1 MQSEPSMAQSTRT
14 VEDDFSRA
22 SPESGQRAVS
32 RVFSLHLFPYDPLPF
47 QRGRG
52 RGAPQATSLLPLFR
66 TNRTHIFPLPRTNR
80 THISPP
86 PRTDRTHMSPVSSVA
101 QTRSPPGDH
110 VGWTYCA
117 SAPASLPA
125 AESKATLVRR
135 WGVGGRGR
143 GGPGRRA
150 QKEDARGGLA
160 RTQRVRSVRGAGCGL
175 SDQYGLWVQ
184 QRCSRGSHRCS
195 PSRG

>member
-1 MQSEPSMAQSTRT
+1 
-14 VEDDFSRA
+14 
-22 SPESGQRAVS
+22 
-32 RVFSLHLFPYDPLPF
+32 
-47 QRGRG
+47 
-52 RGAPQATSLLPLFR
+52 
-66 TNRTHIFPLPRTNR
+66 
-80 THISPP
+80 
-86 PRTDRTHMSPVSSVA
+86 MSPVSSVA

-160 RTQRVRSVRGAGCGL
+160 RTQRVRSVRGAGCGV
-175 SDQYGLWVQ
+175 SDQYGLWDAACPISTEDSARGAPSTNCALPSGLHVSMRPLASTTSRRSVTAPPARGARARAITAPATAARCTAACASRRRYAPDGSQAPRAPPRHALSPRAHAVQ
-184 QRCSRGSHRCS
+184 ERDDALRK
-195 PSRG
+195 